1 MSVLNNAI
9 NAPLPISATNGGT
22 GLMNPT
28 AHGILVAEGSSALN
42 PIVLTNGQLLIGS
55 TGADPLAAT
64 LTSANST
71 IAFTTGAGSLS
82 LDLNA
87 PVTVAYGGTGLTSI
101 TAHGILVGEGTSA
114 VNPIVLTNG
123 QLLIGSTGADPVA
136 AQLTAGTGISIA
148 DAAGSITISATGMTS
163 WVNITGTTQAL
174 AVNTNY
180 VANNVG
186 LVTATLP
193 TTAAFGSV
201 IQITAAQAGGFTVAQ
216 NSGQSIVFGDDTTT
230 VGTGGSLASTKAGDS
245 VSFVCITANTTF
257 QVLSSIGNLL
267 VS

>member
-9 NAPLPISATNGGT
+9 NAPLPISATNGGS

-28 AHGILVAEGSSALN
+28 AHGILVAEGSSAFN
-42 PIVLTNGQLLIGS
+42 PIVLTNGELLIGS
-55 TGADPLAAT
+55 TGADPVAAA

-82 LDLNA
+82 LDLAA

-136 AQLTAGTGISIA
+136 AQLTAGSGISII
-148 DAAGSITISATGMTS
+148 DAAGSITISTTGSTN
-163 WVNITGTTQAL
+163 WVNVTTTTQAV

-180 VANNVG
+180 VANNVA
-186 LVTATLP
+186 LVTLTLP
-193 TTAAFGSV
+193 STAAFGSEFEF
-201 IQITAAQAGGFTVAQ
+201 TAAQAAGFLIAQ
-216 NSGQSIVFGDDTTT
+216 NAGQSIVFGDDTTT
-230 VGTGGSLASTKAGDS
+230 VGTGGSIASTLAGDS
-245 VSFVCITANTTF
+245 IRLVCITANTKF
-257 QVLSSIGNLL
+257 QVLSSIGNLS